1 MKRKERDLRA
11 QLAQL
16 KIDARALVDE
26 GKMEE
31 AKAKVEEAKSIQGQ
45 IDLLQDIEE
54 IEDSTGSPLPKG
66 EVKDKAEEEEQY
78 KAAFCKALKGKN
90 LTSTEA
96 SILGA
101 KAALSEGTAA
111 DGGLIVP
118 QDIQTKINE
127 YKRTL
132 IDLSQLSTVEGVTTN
147 SGSRVL
153 EKLAT
158 MTAFANITDD
168 TADIDEMTNPQFEQ
182 ISYAVKKYAG
192 WLPIPNDLLKD
203 TDQNLLEYLKRWIGK
218 KSVVTNNTLFMA
230 VLTTLSEVT
239 FGDWKAIK
247 KALNVTLDPM
257 HATSAVIL
265 TNQDGYQYLDTL
277 VDGNG
282 RPLLKDD
289 ITQPSGKILF
299 GKQVK
304 VAPNSQLPTTGTT
317 TKYAPM
323 FIGDTK
329 ETVVKFDRQQYEI
342 ASTNVGGTAFRKD
355 RTELRVIEREQYK
368 PWDTAATV
376 RGKIDVTAVI

>member
-1 MKRKERDLRA
+1 MTREERELRA

-16 KIDARALVDE
+16 KNEARTLVDE
-26 GKMEE
+26 GKIKEAQ
-31 AKAKVEEAKSIQGQ
+31 AKADEAKSIQAK
-45 IDLLQDIEE
+45 IDLIRDIES
-54 IEDSTGSPLPKG
+54 IEDSAGNPING
-66 EVKDKAEEEEQY
+66 EEKDKAEEEKQY
-78 KAAFCKALKGKN
+78 KAAFCKALRGKN
-90 LTSTEA
+90 LTEAEA
-96 SILGA
+96 SMLDS

-132 IDLSQLSTVEGVTTN
+132 IDLSQLATIEGVTTL

-158 MTAFANITDD
+158 MTPFENITDD
-168 TADIDEMTNPQFEQ
+168 TADIDEMVNPQFEQ
-182 ISYAVKKYAG
+182 VTYSIKKYAG

-203 TDQNLLEYLKRWIGK
+203 TDQNILAYLTRWIGK
-218 KSVVTNNTLFMA
+218 KSIVTNSTLFMA
-230 VLTTLSEVT
+230 ILNALNEVT
-239 FGDWKAIK
+239 LADWKAIK

-265 TNQDGYQYLDTL
+265 TNQDGFQYLDTL
-277 VDGNG
+277 VDGQG

-329 ETVVKFDRQQYEI
+329 ETVIKFDRQQYEI

-368 PWDTAATV
+368 AWDTAATV
-376 RGKIDVTAVI
+376 RGKIDVTAIV

>member
-1 MKRKERDLRA
+1 MTREERELRA

-16 KIDARALVDE
+16 KNEARTLVDE
-26 GKMEE
+26 GKIKEAQ
-31 AKAKVEEAKSIQGQ
+31 AKADEAKSIQAK
-45 IDLLQDIEE
+45 IDLIRDIES
-54 IEDSTGSPLPKG
+54 IEDSAGNPING
-66 EVKDKAEEEEQY
+66 EEKDKVEEEKQY
-78 KAAFCKALKGKN
+78 KAAFCKALRGKN
-90 LTSTEA
+90 LTEAEA
-96 SILGA
+96 SMLDS

-132 IDLSQLSTVEGVTTN
+132 IDLSQLATIEGVTTT

-158 MTAFANITDD
+158 MTPFANITDD
-168 TADIDEMTNPQFEQ
+168 TADIDEMANPQFEQ
-182 ISYAVKKYAG
+182 VTYSIKKYAG

-203 TDQNLLEYLKRWIGK
+203 TDQNILAYLTRWIGK
-218 KSVVTNNTLFMA
+218 KSIVTNNSLFMA
-230 VLTTLSEVT
+230 ILNALTEVA
-239 FGDWKAIK
+239 FADWKAIK

-265 TNQDGYQYLDTL
+265 TNQDGFQYLDTL
-277 VDGNG
+277 VDGQG

-329 ETVVKFDRQQYEI
+329 ETVIKFDRQQYEI

-368 PWDTAATV
+368 AWDTAATV
-376 RGKIDVTAVI
+376 RGKIDVTTIV